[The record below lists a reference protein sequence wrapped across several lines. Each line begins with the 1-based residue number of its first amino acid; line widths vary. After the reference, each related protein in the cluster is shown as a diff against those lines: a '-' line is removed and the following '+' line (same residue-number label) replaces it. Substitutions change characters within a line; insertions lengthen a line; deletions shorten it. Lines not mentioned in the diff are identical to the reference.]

1 MVALKGRSLPFKTI
15 TLQIQK
21 MKHWI
26 EAARLRTLPLSVSG
40 IIVGSMYALAN
51 PTDDVL
57 TPTEVFNWKLFAF
70 AIITTLG
77 LQILSNFANDYGD
90 GMKGTDNED
99 RVGPKRTIQSGV
111 ITPKAMK
118 NAIVLTSIL
127 TFLSAIYLI
136 YLAFGA
142 HNLGYSLFYLILG
155 IAAIASA
162 IRYTVGNSA
171 YGYRGF
177 GDVFVFVFF
186 GLVSTLGVNFL
197 YSKQLD
203 AILFLP
209 ATAIGFLSVAVL
221 NLNNMRDEASDR
233 RSGKNTLVVKIGIE
247 NAKKYHYFLIVG
259 AMILVLLFAYLSNFN
274 FDQYLFVLAYFPL
287 VKHLVTISKNHNSKL
302 LDPELKKVA
311 LTTFALSVL
320 LALCMIFFFS
330 DLIVNNS

>member
-1 MVALKGRSLPFKTI
+1 
-15 TLQIQK
+15 

-51 PTDDVL
+51 PTEDVL
-57 TPTEVFNWKLFAF
+57 TPTEVFNWKLFTF
-70 AIITTLG
+70 AILTTLG

-90 GMKGTDNED
+90 GIKGTDNED

-111 ITPKAMK
+111 ITPQAMK
-118 NAIVLTSIL
+118 RAIILTSGL
-127 TFLSAIYLI
+127 TLFSAIYLI

-142 HNLGYSLFYLILG
+142 QNLGYSIFYLILG

-203 AILFLP
+203 AILILP

-233 RSGKNTLVVKIGIE
+233 KSGKNTLVVKMGIE

-259 AMILVLLFAYLSNFN
+259 AMVLVLIFALLSHFH
-274 FDQYLFVLAYFPL
+274 FDQYLFSIAYLPL
-287 VKHLVTISKNHNSKL
+287 VKHLITVRKNQNNKL

-311 LTTFALSVL
+311 LSTFALSVL

>member
-1 MVALKGRSLPFKTI
+1 
-15 TLQIQK
+15 

-90 GMKGTDNED
+90 GIKGTDNED

-111 ITPKAMK
+111 ITPQAMK

-233 RSGKNTLVVKIGIE
+233 KSGKNTLVVKMGIE

-287 VKHLVTISKNHNSKL
+287 VKHLVTVYKNHNSKL

-311 LTTFALSVL
+311 LTTFALSVM